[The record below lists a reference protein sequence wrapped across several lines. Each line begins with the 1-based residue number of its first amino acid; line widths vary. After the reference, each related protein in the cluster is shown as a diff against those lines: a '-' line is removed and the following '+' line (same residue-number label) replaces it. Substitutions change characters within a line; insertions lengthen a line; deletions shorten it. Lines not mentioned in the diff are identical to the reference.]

1 MITTTIMTPV
11 SVAST
16 AMTDWLDDFLWR
28 ASLAGLLMVLV
39 AAPMG
44 CLMVWRRLSFLAD
57 TLAHASVLGVAIALA
72 LVWQPIAGVLLVLLL
87 IMGLLLV
94 SVGPRRPLSEDL
106 LAIISY
112 TGLAGGVLLLGLVGS
127 GNISLE
133 ALLFGDLL
141 ATSREDLLVMGGTV
155 LVLGG
160 LLIHHWHALVAVS
173 VSPEIAQA
181 EGIPVQRMQLLLYLM
196 IALLIAVMMKIMGV
210 LLIGAMLVIP
220 VNAARP
226 LSRSPEQQLA
236 GAFLLGLLALVS
248 GLWLS
253 WHFDWQ
259 TGPAIV
265 VAAALWLLLARLLA
279 RVMGRQ

>member
-1 MITTTIMTPV
+1 MV
-11 SVAST
+11 
-16 AMTDWLDDFLWR
+16 DWLDHFLWR
-28 ASLAGLLMVLV
+28 ASLAGLLMVLL

-72 LVWQPIAGVLLVLLL
+72 LAWQPIVGVLLVLLT
-87 IMGLLLV
+87 IMALLLMSGGRGRV
-94 SVGPRRPLSEDL
+94 LSEGQ
-106 LAIISY
+106 LALISY
-112 TGLAGGVLLLGLVGS
+112 TGLAGGVLLIGIVGA

-141 ATSREDLLVMGGTV
+141 ATSREDLALMGLTV
-155 LVLGG
+155 LLLGG
-160 LLIHHWHALVAVS
+160 LLLHHWRAFVAVS

-181 EGIPVQRMQLLLYLM
+181 EGIPVQKMQLLLYLM
-196 IALLIAVMMKIMGV
+196 IALLIAVMMKIMGA

-220 VNAARP
+220 VYAARG
-226 LSRSPEQQLA
+226 LARSPEQQLLWS
-236 GAFLLGLLALVS
+236 FLLGLLALAS

-253 WHFDWQ
+253 WHYDWQ

-265 VAAALWLLLARLLA
+265 VAAAGWLLLVRLYGKAIKALT
-279 RVMGRQ
+279 

>member
-1 MITTTIMTPV
+1 MTTTMITTPAWAANTV
-11 SVAST
+11 
-16 AMTDWLDDFLWR
+16 MTDWLDDFLWR
-28 ASLAGLLMVLV
+28 ASLSGLLMVLL

-72 LVWQPIAGVLLVLLL
+72 LAWQPIVGVLLVLLV
-87 IMGLLLV
+87 IMALLLL
-94 SVGPRRPLSEDL
+94 SGGRGRALSEDR
-106 LAIISY
+106 LALISY
-112 TGLAGGVLLLGLVGS
+112 TGLAGGVLLLGIVGA

-141 ATSREDLLVMGGTV
+141 ATSREDLALLGAT
-155 LVLGG
+155 LLLLGG
-160 LLIHHWHALVAVS
+160 LLLRHWHSFVAVS

-196 IALLIAVMMKIMGV
+196 IALLIAVMMKIMGA

-220 VNAARP
+220 VNAARG
-226 LSRSPEQQLA
+226 LSRSPEQQL
-236 GAFLLGLLALVS
+236 LLSLFFGILSLLA
-248 GLWLS
+248 GLWMS
-253 WHFDWQ
+253 WFQDWQ

-265 VAAALWLLLARLLA
+265 VMAALIMVLALLSARGF
-279 RVMGRQ
+279 GRS